1 MPKGSPLE
9 SKKDMYYTIL
19 SFPKGKIFLAKTDK
33 GLSFANFMNSQKR
46 FEEIA
51 GYFKKRGIPLERKPR
66 KFRVEE
72 NLFNQYFNGEKID
85 FRFLP
90 LDFVYGTPFQRK
102 VWLETRETPYGKTRS
117 YKSIAQK
124 LKQKG
129 YRSVGQA
136 LARNPLLIII
146 PCHRVISL
154 DGGLGGFSIG
164 LPLKRHFLR
173 LEKVKI
179 RA

>member
-19 SFPKGKIFLAKTDK
+19 NFPKGKIFLAKTDK
-33 GLSFANFMNSQKR
+33 GLSFANFMKNQKR

-51 GYFKKRGIPLERKPR
+51 GYFKKRGIPLERKPK

-72 NLFNQYFNGEKID
+72 NLFSQYFNGGKID
-85 FRFLP
+85 FRILP

-102 VWLETRETPYGKTRS
+102 VWLETRKTPYGKTRS

-124 LKQKG
+124 LNNKG

-154 DGGLGGFSIG
+154 DGGLGGFSTG
-164 LPLKRHFLR
+164 LPLKRHLLR